1 MHLILHITRRRS
13 GASNVSQ
20 IPGESRGVCHH
31 LPFGKA
37 VLLPKILFVGDF
49 EGVDQLRLPLESLIL
64 VRLLFSLTLLLVAFQ
79 TPFIVGQ
86 METVVEYAQLL
97 CIDLTAADDFHLSGL
112 LRL

>member
-1 MHLILHITRRRS
+1 MHLVLHVTGRRS

-20 IPGESRGVCHH
+20 IPGKSSGVCHH

-37 VLLPKILFVGDF
+37 VLLPKILLVGDF
-49 EGVDQLRLPLESLIL
+49 EGVDQLRLSLESLIL
-64 VRLLFSLTLLLVAFQ
+64 IRLLFRLTLLLVAFQ

-97 CIDLTAADDFHLSGL
+97 CIDFAAADNFHISGF